1 MKSNAFIQY
10 CSYWT
15 KRSMK
20 WLYHYTL
27 MEVGEKWRS
36 ISWSCFLQLASQLL
50 IKCVQK
56 YQYHQFHC
64 YAEALENLYFLIV
77 TERTFYHF
85 FTLISGIF
93 VGRAMHRSLE
103 SLNNKEL
110 RFILGDYSFPTKQFS
125 H

>member
-27 MEVGEKWRS
+27 MGDWRKMEVHFLVLFFTVS
-36 ISWSCFLQLASQLL
+36 IAATDLMCAK
-50 IKCVQK
+50 I
-56 YQYHQFHC
+56 QYHQFHC

-77 TERTFYHF
+77 TKRTFYHF

-110 RFILGDYSFPTKQFS
+110 RFILGDYSFPTKQSS